1 MAENKKR
8 SAQDSEGLKNWL
20 DNLQQESWQLELI
33 ISGVVIFLML
43 GAYEPIMD
51 VRTLLT
57 RNYLTGGG
65 LFAIVAGGYFIF
77 IAAYYALLIIFI
89 IHLVLRGF
97 WIGAIGLRSV
107 SGDFDYE
114 VLDYQPKFNKWLQNQ
129 LGSFDDYIER
139 LEVQCSVAFSFAF
152 LIFFSVLSIGFYT
165 LMIVGVTFGT
175 STILGAELPDAAGWK
190 IAVTAGVNLF
200 CLLMGLIYLIDF
212 TTLGWFKR
220 KRWLQGIYYPFYRVM
235 GWLTLARFYRPF
247 YYNMIDHPFGR
258 KLVKRLWLI
267 IFGTMLAASVTI
279 IRNPFFP
286 TSRTT
291 TSIVDQAVYLD
302 NVAAENI
309 NMSRPSL
316 ASRYAERDY
325 LEVFIPYL
333 GVQDD
338 PVITHLFPDLRPA
351 LKGSIAIDGPIN
363 LWSARNPSVNND
375 SLLVA
380 HRAINRLYL
389 NDSLL
394 NDVPWQFYEHPVRE
408 QQGLLYDLPVYNLP
422 RGRYSLRFEKYKL
435 SYSDSLYWNTEAEI
449 LFVR

>member
-1 MAENKKR
+1 MPQIDPKKHR
-8 SAQDSEGLKNWL
+8 SNLL

-43 GAYEPIMD
+43 GAYGPIMD
-51 VRTLLT
+51 VLPSLT
-57 RNYLTGGG
+57 KNYLAGGG
-65 LFAIVAGGYFIF
+65 LFIVFAGMYFVFLI
-77 IAAYYALLIIFI
+77 AYYALLIIFI
-89 IHLVLRGF
+89 IHLVLRGV

-114 VLDYQPKFNKWLQNQ
+114 ILNYQPKFNHWLRSH

-152 LIFFSVLSIGFYT
+152 LIFFSVLSVGVYT
-165 LMIVGVTFGT
+165 LVIAGLTFVTGA
-175 STILGAELPDAAGWK
+175 ILGAENPDAAAWK
-190 IAVTAGVNLF
+190 GMAPIVVNLF
-200 CLLMGLIYLIDF
+200 SLLMGLIYLIDF
-212 TTLGWFKR
+212 TSLGWFKK
-220 KRWLQGIYYPFYRVM
+220 KRWLQRVYYPFYRIM

-267 IFGTMLAASVTI
+267 VFGTMLAASVTI
-279 IRNPFFP
+279 TRNPFFP
-286 TSRTT
+286 TSA
-291 TSIVDQAVYLD
+291 TSSSVINKAVYLD
-302 NVAAENI
+302 NVAANEI
-309 NMSRPSL
+309 SPSLPSL

-338 PVITHLFPDLRPA
+338 PVILHLFPDLAPA
-351 LKGSIAIDGPIN
+351 LKGSFAIDGPIN
-363 LWSARNPSVNND
+363 MWSAHNQSVNND

-380 HRAINRLYL
+380 HRAIHQLYL

-394 NDVPWQFYEHPVRE
+394 TDVPWQFYEHPVRD
-408 QQGLLYDLPVYNLP
+408 QQGLLYDLPVYDLP
-422 RGRYSLRFEKYKL
+422 RGRYLLRFKQYEL
-435 SYSDSLYWNTEAEI
+435 SYPDSLYWKTKAEI